1 MQIGLIIKSLQ
12 KMKKTLFLIL
22 ALLLSIAVK
31 AQDFKNFY
39 TIGKDGSIELDITNY
54 DFHERF
60 YTVYNIYN
68 DSRFKISEGKAN
80 GLFKINS
87 EEDINSYLANLHSDF
102 SKLDKY
108 DLDDMLY
115 WAKAYLPEEY
125 VTSMLLD
132 IAIENNRGIT
142 LNDHCAD
149 SDPFCTSEIIQ
160 FTAPAN
166 VSQESIPDAGCL
178 HTRPCPAWFH
188 MRINN
193 PGQFIIHMEGVDP
206 ASGQQ
211 RDIDFCLW
219 GPFNNP
225 TTPCTAQLTTN
236 KIIDCSYSG
245 NNTEDAYLG
254 YQSGHNHHGSNHGTV
269 NYHLPESG
277 EYYILLIT
285 NYSQQNCR
293 ISFTKQAN
301 SGPGTT
307 DCSIIEPFLT
317 ANSPCIGSTLVLEAN
332 VIEGASYTW
341 TSPDNQT
348 HNGRTWTRQNA
359 TLAMAG
365 SYTCHVVA
373 GTQSGDENINV
384 FVLPNVTANF
394 TNTDAVAGQ
403 AVQFT
408 GTETTNPSGH
418 TNEIN
423 VRQWT
428 FGDGTTSNQ
437 ANPTHTYATPGDYQV
452 TYYVAITG
460 GNDGECGDTKTK
472 TIQIRN
478 EFNATVTS
486 DNTSFCDG
494 DATPNLTASASG
506 GYGNYTYSWTSSP
519 SCPIDYPNSATTTA
533 HPAIGNTTFTCTVSD
548 GHSTLN
554 KSVTVTVN
562 AIPDVT
568 ITGPNPPHVNF
579 NASTTLSVPQL
590 SGATYEWSSEPA
602 NLIQSGQ
609 NTNQITTKNL
619 TEPTTFYVTVSKN
632 GCSDSNSLTLAVGD
646 ALYGNVVIVGQAE
659 LCSGETTSLMVNP
672 SGGTEQYSF
681 NWQPANMIEGSNTTQ
696 TITTKALTSSLSY
709 TCTITDTDSH
719 TYAATSPT
727 IVVNPI
733 PEAMAYVQESG
744 NIYKTFH
751 ILAGNSVVLNM
762 ENIPGATYSWEPAN
776 LIREFL
782 ENNHRV
788 ARTYDLEENDN
799 LVFTATV
806 TSSSGC
812 VNQDNVTIVVHQA
825 LDESYIAS
833 SVDVICEDHAVTLTV
848 NPSGGTGDYSYYW
861 LPSSGGI
868 YSDPYSQTT
877 TVYPNSSNHSYRCI
891 ISDNGIDD
899 KENNWIEKSID
910 LAIYEKP
917 SVNNTLIGQEYV
929 IPGIDYMPYIY
940 EYNIRVSSLHGYNI
954 ENAEYTWELFSYY
967 DTPNHVSGTEC
978 TSTWQVFPDDLDK
991 NKAYVSVDEYGNALL
1006 RCTITTECGSTKSER
1021 FIYTEDYNQGQS
1033 VDEINYDKMVSV
1045 FPNPSNGEV
1054 YIGYNEKL
1062 VSKDIVISI
1071 YNYNGMLIDQIKAN
1085 TDTNVTHYSMS
1096 DMSNGLY
1103 IVKITGNDFV
1113 VTKKFVLNK

>member
-1 MQIGLIIKSLQ
+1 
-12 KMKKTLFLIL
+12 MKKTLFLIF
-22 ALLLSIAVK
+22 ALLLAIAVK

-317 ANSPCIGSTLVLEAN
+317 ANSPCVGSTLVLEAN
-332 VIEGASYTW
+332 VIEGAQYNW
-341 TSPDNQT
+341 TGPDNQT
-348 HNGRTWTRQNA
+348 HNGRTWTRNNA
-359 TLAMAG
+359 TLNMAG
-365 SYTCHVVA
+365 VYSCHVVA
-373 GTQSGDENINV
+373 GAQSGTETINV
-384 FVLPNVTANF
+384 FVLPNVTSVNF
-394 TNTDAVAGQ
+394 TNTEAVAGQ
-403 AVQFT
+403 AMQFT
-408 GTETTNPSGH
+408 GTEATNPAGH
-418 TNEIN
+418 NSEIT
-423 VRQWT
+423 VRSWN
-428 FGDGTTSNQ
+428 FGDGGTGTG
-437 ANPTHTYATPGDYQV
+437 ANPSHTYANPGDYQV
-452 TYYVAITG
+452 TYTVAITG
-460 GNDGECGDTKTK
+460 GNDGECSNSKTK
-472 TIQIRN
+472 TVQVRN

-486 DNTSFCDG
+486 DGTSFCDG
-494 DATPNLTASASG
+494 DATPNLTATASG
-506 GYGNYTYSWTSSP
+506 GYGDYTYSWTSSP
-519 SCPIDYPNSATTTA
+519 TCLIDYPNSANTTA
-533 HPAIGNTTFTCTVSD
+533 HPAVGNTTFTCTISD
-548 GHSTLN
+548 GHSTLT

-568 ITGPNPPHVNF
+568 ITGPNPPHVNY

-609 NTNQITTKNL
+609 GTNQITTKNL
-619 TEPTTFYVTVSKN
+619 VEPTTFYVTVSKN
-632 GCSDSNSLTLAVGD
+632 GCSDSNSITLAVGD
-646 ALYGNVVIVGQAE
+646 ALFGNVVVVGQAE

-672 SGGTEQYSF
+672 SGGTEQYSY
-681 NWQPANMIEGSNTTQ
+681 NWQPANMIEGSNNTQ

-709 TCTITDTDSH
+709 TCTITDTDNH
-719 TYAATSPT
+719 TYTATSPT
-727 IVVNPI
+727 VIVNPI
-733 PEAMAYVQESG
+733 PEATAYIEEGGVT
-744 NIYKTFH
+744 YKTYN
-751 ILAGNSVVLNM
+751 ILAGHHVILNM
-762 ENIPGATYSWEPAN
+762 NNIPGATYSWEPAE
-776 LIREFL
+776 LIHSL
-782 ENNHRV
+782 NG
-788 ARTYDLEENDN
+788 ATAQTYPLTVGTVE
-799 LVFTATV
+799 FTATV
-806 TSSSGC
+806 TTSSGC
-812 VNQDNVTIVVHQA
+812 SNQDNVTVIVHPS
-825 LDESYIAS
+825 LDNSSIAS
-833 SVDVICEDHAVTLTV
+833 SDYVTCEDLAVTLTA
-848 NPSGGTGDYSYYW
+848 NPDGGTGDYSYYW
-861 LPSSGGI
+861 VPNTGGV
-868 YSDPYSQTT
+868 YSNAYTQTT

-891 ISDNGIDD
+891 IVDNGIDD
-899 KENNWIEKSID
+899 TENNWIEKSIN
-910 LAIYEKP
+910 IGIHEKP
-917 SVNNTLIGQEYV
+917 SVNSTLIGQDYV
-929 IPGIDYMPYIY
+929 LPGIDYMPYIY
-940 EYNIRVSSLHGYNI
+940 EYNIRVSSLQGYGILEGN
-954 ENAEYTWELFSYY
+954 YTTTWEIFSYY
-967 DTPNHVSGTEC
+967 ETPNHIPGTDAE
-978 TSTWQVFPDDLDK
+978 STWQVYPDEIDK
-991 NKAYVSVDEYGNALL
+991 NKAYVAVDEHGNGLL
-1006 RCTITTECGSTKSER
+1006 QCTITTECGSTTSTR
-1021 FIYTEDYNQGQS
+1021 FIYTEGYNQGES
-1033 VDEINYDKMVSV
+1033 IDEINYDKMVSV

-1054 YIGYNEKL
+1054 YIGFNEQI
-1062 VSKDIVISI
+1062 VSEDIVISI
-1071 YNYNGMLIDQIKAN
+1071 YNYNGMLIDQLKGN
-1085 TDTNVTHYSMS
+1085 SDTNVTHYSMK

-1103 IVKITGNDFV
+1103 IIKITGNDFV

>member
-1 MQIGLIIKSLQ
+1 
-12 KMKKTLFLIL
+12 MKKTLFLIF

-31 AQDFKNFY
+31 AQDFKDLYHFDKINNALTLDMSKISSFEQRVHLIY
-39 TIGKDGSIELDITNY
+39 LLNNDDRFVVSISENDGVFNIKRNPDSY
-54 DFHERF
+54 DFNLESTFNDF
-60 YTVYNIYN
+60 YGKETASFNSMSKDEIGELYNVWKSQLPNGFMASMMMDIYVK
-68 DSRFKISEGKAN
+68 DRQ
-80 GLFKINS
+80 
-87 EEDINSYLANLHSDF
+87 
-102 SKLDKY
+102 
-108 DLDDMLY
+108 
-115 WAKAYLPEEY
+115 
-125 VTSMLLD
+125 
-132 IAIENNRGIT
+132 NNQ
-142 LNDHCAD
+142 CATA
-149 SDPFCTSEIIQ
+149 DPFCTDNGMYQ
-160 FTAPAN
+160 FPAGVN
-166 VSQESIPDAGCL
+166 AGSGESGPNYDCL
-178 HTRPCPAWFH
+178 STRPNPAWYY
-188 MRINN
+188 MRMSNSGGMTIYMYST
-193 PGQFIIHMEGVDP
+193 PGE
-206 ASGQQ
+206 
-211 RDIDFCLW
+211 DIDFCCW
-219 GPFNNP
+219 GPFDDP
-225 TTPCTAQLTTN
+225 VTPCPNGLTGA
-236 KIIDCSYSG
+236 KVVSCSYSPNPTENCQIP
-245 NNTEDAYLG
+245 NNA
-254 YQSGHNHHGSNHGTV
+254 QSGQ
-269 NYHLPESG
+269 
-277 EYYILLIT
+277 YYILVIT
-285 NYSQQNCR
+285 NFSNHPCN
-293 ISFTKQAN
+293 INFSKT
-301 SGPGTT
+301 SGSGTT
-307 DCSIIEPFLT
+307 DCSILEPFLT
-317 ANSPCIGSTLVLEAN
+317 ANTPCYGSNLVLEAN

-727 IVVNPI
+727 VVVNPI

-751 ILAGNSVVLNM
+751 ILAGNSVVLYM

-812 VNQDNVTIVVHQA
+812 VNQDNVTIVVHKA

-833 SVDVICEDHAVTLTV
+833 SVDVICEDHEVTLTV
-848 NPSGGTGDYSYYW
+848 NPSGGTGNYSYYW
-861 LPSSGGI
+861 LPSSGGV

-877 TVYPNSSNHSYRCI
+877 KVYPNSSNHTYRCI
-891 ISDNGIDD
+891 IADNGIDD
-899 KENNWIEKSID
+899 KVNNWIEKSIN
-910 LAIYEKP
+910 IPIHEKP
-917 SVNNTLIGQEYV
+917 SVNSSLIGQAYV

-940 EYNIRVSSLHGYNI
+940 EYNIQVSSLHGYDI

-967 DTPNHVSGTEC
+967 DTPNHIAGTES
-978 TSTWQVFPDDLDK
+978 TSTWQVFPDDIDK

-1006 RCTITTECGSTKSER
+1006 RCTITTECGSTKSEI

-1033 VDEINYDKMVSV
+1033 VDEINYDKMISV

-1054 YIGYNEKL
+1054 YIGYNDRL

-1071 YNYNGMLIDQIKAN
+1071 YSYNGMLIDQIKAN
-1085 TDTNVTHYSMS
+1085 TDTNVTHYSMK

-1113 VTKKFVLNK
+1113 VTKRFVLNK

>member
-31 AQDFKNFY
+31 AQDFKDLYRFDKINNALTLDMTKISLFEQRVHLIY
-39 TIGKDGSIELDITNY
+39 LLNNDDRFVVSISENDGVFNIKRNPDSY
-54 DFHERF
+54 DFNLESTFNDF
-60 YTVYNIYN
+60 YGKETASFNSMSKDEIGELYNVWKSQLPNGFMASMMMDIYVK
-68 DSRFKISEGKAN
+68 DRQ
-80 GLFKINS
+80 
-87 EEDINSYLANLHSDF
+87 
-102 SKLDKY
+102 
-108 DLDDMLY
+108 
-115 WAKAYLPEEY
+115 
-125 VTSMLLD
+125 
-132 IAIENNRGIT
+132 NNQ
-142 LNDHCAD
+142 CATA
-149 SDPFCTSEIIQ
+149 DPFCTDNGMYQ
-160 FTAPAN
+160 FPAGVN
-166 VSQESIPDAGCL
+166 AGSGESGPNYDCL
-178 HTRPCPAWFH
+178 STRPNPAWYY
-188 MRINN
+188 MRMSNSGGMTIYMYST
-193 PGQFIIHMEGVDP
+193 PGE
-206 ASGQQ
+206 
-211 RDIDFCLW
+211 DIDFCCW
-219 GPFNNP
+219 GPFDDP
-225 TTPCTAQLTTN
+225 VTPCPNGLTGA
-236 KIIDCSYSG
+236 KVVSCSYSPNPTENCQIP
-245 NNTEDAYLG
+245 NNA
-254 YQSGHNHHGSNHGTV
+254 QSGQ
-269 NYHLPESG
+269 
-277 EYYILLIT
+277 YYILVIT
-285 NYSQQNCR
+285 NFSNHPCN
-293 ISFTKQAN
+293 INFSKT
-301 SGPGTT
+301 SGSGTT
-307 DCSIIEPFLT
+307 DCSILEPFLT
-317 ANSPCIGSTLVLEAN
+317 ANTPCYGSNLVLEAN

-494 DATPNLTASASG
+494 DATPNLTATATG

-727 IVVNPI
+727 VVVNPM

-812 VNQDNVTIVVHQA
+812 VNQDNVTIVVHKA

-861 LPSSGGI
+861 LPSSGGV
-868 YSDPYSQTT
+868 YSYPYSQTT

-1033 VDEINYDKMVSV
+1033 VDEINYDKMISV

-1085 TDTNVTHYSMS
+1085 TDTNVTHYSMK

-1113 VTKKFVLNK
+1113 VTKRFVLNK

>member
-1 MQIGLIIKSLQ
+1 
-12 KMKKTLFLIL
+12 MKKILCIIAFVLIVFSVKSQDL
-22 ALLLSIAVK
+22 YNYYTINNNKSQIELNIGDIYIFDLNYCLLSAIA
-31 AQDFKNFY
+31 
-39 TIGKDGSIELDITNY
+39 
-54 DFHERF
+54 
-60 YTVYNIYN
+60 N
-68 DSRFKISEGKAN
+68 DSNIAYSFDEDNSIVIVYPTKDWSFKEFQDYFNEINAKVRSEFESYLSSNKEKQGAIYAEWKAN
-80 GLFKINS
+80 LTTDLYVFLFRQ
-87 EEDINSYLANLHSDF
+87 
-102 SKLDKY
+102 
-108 DLDDMLY
+108 ML
-115 WAKAYLPEEY
+115 
-125 VTSMLLD
+125 
-132 IAIENNRGIT
+132 IENTENRDG
-142 LNDHCAD
+142 NQSCAT
-149 SDPFCTSEIIQ
+149 SEPFCTNDVITFHVE
-160 FTAPAN
+160 AN
-166 VSQESIPDAGCL
+166 PGGNCESGPYYGCL
-178 HTRPCPAWFH
+178 QPYIDRPPFWFH
-188 MRINN
+188 MRIRTAGGFTIRMTNSAN
-193 PGQFIIHMEGVDP
+193 V
-206 ASGQQ
+206 
-211 RDIDFCLW
+211 DIDYCCW
-219 GPFNNP
+219 GPFNDP
-225 TTPCTAQLTTN
+225 VTPCPNQLTQA
-236 KIIDCSYSG
+236 KYIDCGSSG
-245 NNTEDAYLG
+245 SATENCVIPTSAQVG
-254 YQSGHNHHGSNHGTV
+254 Q
-269 NYHLPESG
+269 
-277 EYYILLIT
+277 YYILVIT
-285 NYSQQNCR
+285 KYNQNTPTN
-293 ISFTKQAN
+293 ISFQKVAN
-301 SGPGTT
+301 SGTGET

-317 ANSPCIGSTLVLEAN
+317 ANSPCYGSNLVLEAN
-332 VIEGASYTW
+332 VIEGAQYTW
-341 TSPDNQT
+341 TGPDNQT

-359 TLAMAG
+359 TLNMAG
-365 SYTCHVVA
+365 LYTCHVVA
-373 GTQSGDENINV
+373 GTQSGDESINV
-384 FVLPNVTANF
+384 TVLPNVTANF
-394 TNTDAVAGQ
+394 NNSEAVVGQ
-403 AVQFT
+403 PVQFT

-418 TNEIN
+418 TNDIN
-423 VRQWT
+423 VRQWN
-428 FGDGTTSNQ
+428 FGDGATSTS
-437 ANPTHTYATPGDYQV
+437 ANPTHTYTNPGDYQV
-452 TYYVAITG
+452 SYHVAITG
-460 GNDGECGDTKTK
+460 GNNGECGDTKTK

-562 AIPDVT
+562 AIPDAT
-568 ITGPNPPHVNF
+568 ITGPNPPHVNY

-727 IVVNPI
+727 VVVNPI

-825 LDESYIAS
+825 LDESYIAP

-861 LPSSGGI
+861 LPSSGGV

-877 TVYPNSSNHSYRCI
+877 KVYPNSSNHTYRCI
-891 ISDNGIDD
+891 IADNGIDD
-899 KENNWIEKSID
+899 KVNNWIEKSIN
-910 LAIYEKP
+910 IPIHEKP
-917 SVNNTLIGQEYV
+917 SVNSSLIGQAYV

-940 EYNIRVSSLHGYNI
+940 EYNIQVSSLHGYDI

-967 DTPNHVSGTEC
+967 DTPNHIAGTES
-978 TSTWQVFPDDLDK
+978 TSTWQVFPDDIDK

-1006 RCTITTECGSTKSER
+1006 RCTITTECGSTKSEI

-1033 VDEINYDKMVSV
+1033 VDEINYDKMISV

-1054 YIGYNEKL
+1054 YIGYNDRL

-1071 YNYNGMLIDQIKAN
+1071 YSYNGMLIDQIKAN
-1085 TDTNVTHYSMS
+1085 TDTNVTHYSMK

-1113 VTKKFVLNK
+1113 VTKRFVLNK

>member
-31 AQDFKNFY
+31 AQDFKDLYRFDKINNALTLDMTKISLFEQRVHLIY
-39 TIGKDGSIELDITNY
+39 LLNNDDRFVVSISEDDGVFVIKRNPDSY
-54 DFHERF
+54 DFNLESTFNDFYGKETASFNSMSKDEIGERYNGWKSSLPNNF
-60 YTVYNIYN
+60 MASMMMEVYIR
-68 DSRFKISEGKAN
+68 DRQ
-80 GLFKINS
+80 
-87 EEDINSYLANLHSDF
+87 
-102 SKLDKY
+102 
-108 DLDDMLY
+108 
-115 WAKAYLPEEY
+115 
-125 VTSMLLD
+125 
-132 IAIENNRGIT
+132 NNM
-142 LNDHCAD
+142 CATA
-149 SDPFCTSEIIQ
+149 DPFCTDNGMYQ
-160 FTAPAN
+160 FPAGVN
-166 VSQESIPDAGCL
+166 AGSGESGPNYACL
-178 HTRPCPAWFH
+178 TTTPNPAWYY
-188 MRINN
+188 MRMSN
-193 PGQFIIHMEGVDP
+193 
-206 ASGQQ
+206 SGGMTIYMYSTPSE
-211 RDIDFCLW
+211 DIDFCCW
-219 GPFNNP
+219 GPFSDP
-225 TTPCTAQLTTN
+225 TSPCPNGLTLQ
-236 KIIDCSYSG
+236 KKVSCSYSP
-245 NNTEDAYLG
+245 NPTENCIIPNSA
-254 YQSGHNHHGSNHGTV
+254 Q
-269 NYHLPESG
+269 SG
-277 EYYILLIT
+277 EYYILVIT
-285 NYSQQNCR
+285 NYSNHPCN
-293 ISFTKQAN
+293 INFSKT
-301 SGPGTT
+301 SGSGTT
-307 DCSIIEPFLT
+307 DCSILEPFLT
-317 ANSPCIGSTLVLEAN
+317 ANTPCYGSNLVLEAN

-727 IVVNPI
+727 VVVNPI

-861 LPSSGGI
+861 LPSSGGV

-1033 VDEINYDKMVSV
+1033 VDEINYDKMISV

-1085 TDTNVTHYSMS
+1085 TDTNVTHYSMN

>member
-1 MQIGLIIKSLQ
+1 
-12 KMKKTLFLIL
+12 MKKILCIIAFVLIVFSVKSQDL
-22 ALLLSIAVK
+22 YNYYTINNNKSQIELNIGDIYIFDLNYCLLSAIA
-31 AQDFKNFY
+31 
-39 TIGKDGSIELDITNY
+39 
-54 DFHERF
+54 
-60 YTVYNIYN
+60 N
-68 DSRFKISEGKAN
+68 DSNIAYSFDEDNSIVIVYPTKDWSFKEFQDYFNEINAKVRSEFESYLSSNKEKQGAIYAEWKAN
-80 GLFKINS
+80 LTTDLYVFLFRQ
-87 EEDINSYLANLHSDF
+87 
-102 SKLDKY
+102 
-108 DLDDMLY
+108 ML
-115 WAKAYLPEEY
+115 
-125 VTSMLLD
+125 
-132 IAIENNRGIT
+132 IENTENRDG
-142 LNDHCAD
+142 NQSCAT
-149 SDPFCTSEIIQ
+149 SEPFCTNDVITFHVE
-160 FTAPAN
+160 AN
-166 VSQESIPDAGCL
+166 PGGNCESGPYYGCL
-178 HTRPCPAWFH
+178 QPYIDRPPFWFH
-188 MRINN
+188 MRIRTAGGFTIRMTNSAN
-193 PGQFIIHMEGVDP
+193 V
-206 ASGQQ
+206 
-211 RDIDFCLW
+211 DIDYCCW
-219 GPFNNP
+219 GPFNDP
-225 TTPCTAQLTTN
+225 VTPCPNQLTQA
-236 KIIDCSYSG
+236 KYIDCGSSG
-245 NNTEDAYLG
+245 SATENCVIPTSAQVG
-254 YQSGHNHHGSNHGTV
+254 Q
-269 NYHLPESG
+269 
-277 EYYILLIT
+277 YYILVIT
-285 NYSQQNCR
+285 KYNQNTPTN
-293 ISFTKQAN
+293 ISFQKVAN
-301 SGPGTT
+301 SGTGET

-317 ANSPCIGSTLVLEAN
+317 ANSPCYGSNLVLEAN
-332 VIEGASYTW
+332 VIEGAQYTW
-341 TSPDNQT
+341 TGPDNQT

-359 TLAMAG
+359 TLNMAG
-365 SYTCHVVA
+365 LYTCHVVA
-373 GTQSGDENINV
+373 GTQSGDESINV
-384 FVLPNVTANF
+384 TVLPNVTANF
-394 TNTDAVAGQ
+394 NNSEAVVGQ
-403 AVQFT
+403 PVQFT

-418 TNEIN
+418 TNDIN
-423 VRQWT
+423 VRQWN
-428 FGDGTTSNQ
+428 FGDGATSTS
-437 ANPTHTYATPGDYQV
+437 ANPTHTYTNPGDYQV
-452 TYYVAITG
+452 SYHVAITG
-460 GNDGECGDTKTK
+460 GNNGECGDTKTK

-562 AIPDVT
+562 AIPDAT
-568 ITGPNPPHVNF
+568 ITGPNPPHVNY

-727 IVVNPI
+727 VVVNPI

-812 VNQDNVTIVVHQA
+812 VNQDNVTIVVHKA

-833 SVDVICEDHAVTLTV
+833 SVDVICEDHEVTLTV
-848 NPSGGTGDYSYYW
+848 NPSGGTGNYSYYW
-861 LPSSGGI
+861 LPSSGGV

-877 TVYPNSSNHSYRCI
+877 KVYPNSSNHTYRCI
-891 ISDNGIDD
+891 IADNGIDD
-899 KENNWIEKSID
+899 KVNNWIEKSIN
-910 LAIYEKP
+910 IPIHEKP
-917 SVNNTLIGQEYV
+917 SVNSSLIGQAYV

-940 EYNIRVSSLHGYNI
+940 EYNIQVSSLHGYDI

-967 DTPNHVSGTEC
+967 DTPNHIAGTES
-978 TSTWQVFPDDLDK
+978 TSTWQVFPDDIDK

-1006 RCTITTECGSTKSER
+1006 RCTITTECGSTKSEI

-1033 VDEINYDKMVSV
+1033 VDEINYDKMISV

-1054 YIGYNEKL
+1054 YIGYNDRL

-1071 YNYNGMLIDQIKAN
+1071 YSYNGMLIDQIKAN
-1085 TDTNVTHYSMS
+1085 TDTNVTHYSMK

-1113 VTKKFVLNK
+1113 VTKRFVLNK

>member
-1 MQIGLIIKSLQ
+1 
-12 KMKKTLFLIL
+12 MKKILCIIAFVLIVFSVKSQDL
-22 ALLLSIAVK
+22 YNYYTINNNKSQIELNIGDIYIFDLNYCLLSAIA
-31 AQDFKNFY
+31 
-39 TIGKDGSIELDITNY
+39 
-54 DFHERF
+54 
-60 YTVYNIYN
+60 N
-68 DSRFKISEGKAN
+68 DSNIAYSFDEDNSIVIVYPTKDWSFKEFQDYFNEINAKVRSEFESYLSSNKEKQGAIYAEWKAN
-80 GLFKINS
+80 LTTDLYVFLFRQ
-87 EEDINSYLANLHSDF
+87 
-102 SKLDKY
+102 
-108 DLDDMLY
+108 ML
-115 WAKAYLPEEY
+115 
-125 VTSMLLD
+125 
-132 IAIENNRGIT
+132 IENTENRDG
-142 LNDHCAD
+142 NQSCAT
-149 SDPFCTSEIIQ
+149 SEPFCTNDVITFHVE
-160 FTAPAN
+160 AN
-166 VSQESIPDAGCL
+166 PGGNCESGPYYGCL
-178 HTRPCPAWFH
+178 QPYIDRPPFWFH
-188 MRINN
+188 MRIRTAGGFTIRMTNSAN
-193 PGQFIIHMEGVDP
+193 V
-206 ASGQQ
+206 
-211 RDIDFCLW
+211 DIDYCCW
-219 GPFNNP
+219 GPFNDP
-225 TTPCTAQLTTN
+225 VTPCPNQLTQA
-236 KIIDCSYSG
+236 KYIDCGSSG
-245 NNTEDAYLG
+245 SATENCVIPTSAQVG
-254 YQSGHNHHGSNHGTV
+254 Q
-269 NYHLPESG
+269 
-277 EYYILLIT
+277 YYILVIT
-285 NYSQQNCR
+285 KYNQNTPTN
-293 ISFTKQAN
+293 ISFQKVAN
-301 SGPGTT
+301 SGTGET

-317 ANSPCIGSTLVLEAN
+317 ANSPCYGSNLVLEAN
-332 VIEGASYTW
+332 VIEGAQYTW
-341 TSPDNQT
+341 TGPDNQT

-359 TLAMAG
+359 TLNMAG
-365 SYTCHVVA
+365 LYTCHVVA
-373 GTQSGDENINV
+373 GTQSGDESINV
-384 FVLPNVTANF
+384 TVLPNVTANF
-394 TNTDAVAGQ
+394 NNSEAVVGQ
-403 AVQFT
+403 PVQFT

-418 TNEIN
+418 TNDIN
-423 VRQWT
+423 VRQWN
-428 FGDGTTSNQ
+428 FGDGATSTS
-437 ANPTHTYATPGDYQV
+437 ANPTHTYTNPGDYQV
-452 TYYVAITG
+452 SYHVAITG
-460 GNDGECGDTKTK
+460 GNNGECGDTKTK

-478 EFNATVTS
+478 EFAATVTS
-486 DNTSFCDG
+486 DNTSFCEG
-494 DATPNLTASASG
+494 DATPNLTATATG

-519 SCPIDYPNSATTTA
+519 SCQIDYPSSATTTA
-533 HPAIGNTTFTCTVSD
+533 HPALGNTTFTCTISD
-548 GHSTLN
+548 GHNTLT

-562 AIPDVT
+562 AIPDAT
-568 ITGPNPPHVNF
+568 ITGPNPPHVNY
-579 NASTTLSVPQL
+579 NASTTLSVPQM

-619 TEPTTFYVTVSKN
+619 TEPTTFHVTVSKD
-632 GCSDSNSLTLAVGD
+632 GCSGSSSMTLAVGD

-727 IVVNPI
+727 VVVNPI

-825 LDESYIAS
+825 LDESYIAP
-833 SVDVICEDHAVTLTV
+833 SVDVICEDHEVTLTV
-848 NPSGGTGDYSYYW
+848 NPSGGTGNYSYYW
-861 LPSSGGI
+861 LPSSGGV

-877 TVYPNSSNHSYRCI
+877 KVYPNSSNHTYRCI
-891 ISDNGIDD
+891 IADNGIDD
-899 KENNWIEKSID
+899 KVNNWIEKSID

-1006 RCTITTECGSTKSER
+1006 RCTITTECGSTKSEK

-1071 YNYNGMLIDQIKAN
+1071 YSYNGMLIDQIKAN
-1085 TDTNVTHYSMS
+1085 TDTNVTHYSMN

>member
-1 MQIGLIIKSLQ
+1 
-12 KMKKTLFLIL
+12 MKKILCIIAFVLIVFSVKSQDL
-22 ALLLSIAVK
+22 YNYYTINNNKSQIELNIGDIYIFDLNYCLLSAIA
-31 AQDFKNFY
+31 
-39 TIGKDGSIELDITNY
+39 
-54 DFHERF
+54 
-60 YTVYNIYN
+60 N
-68 DSRFKISEGKAN
+68 DSNIAYSFDEDNSIVIVYPTKDWSFKEFQDYFNEINAKVRSEFESYLSSNKEKQGAIYAEWKAN
-80 GLFKINS
+80 LTTDLYVFLFRQ
-87 EEDINSYLANLHSDF
+87 
-102 SKLDKY
+102 
-108 DLDDMLY
+108 ML
-115 WAKAYLPEEY
+115 
-125 VTSMLLD
+125 
-132 IAIENNRGIT
+132 IENTENRDG
-142 LNDHCAD
+142 NQSCAT
-149 SDPFCTSEIIQ
+149 SEPFCTNDVITFHVE
-160 FTAPAN
+160 AN
-166 VSQESIPDAGCL
+166 PGGNCESGPYYGCL
-178 HTRPCPAWFH
+178 QPYIDRPPFWFH
-188 MRINN
+188 MRIRTAGGFTIRMTNSAN
-193 PGQFIIHMEGVDP
+193 V
-206 ASGQQ
+206 
-211 RDIDFCLW
+211 DIDYCCW
-219 GPFNNP
+219 GPFNDP
-225 TTPCTAQLTTN
+225 VTPCPNQLTQA
-236 KIIDCSYSG
+236 KYIDCGSSG
-245 NNTEDAYLG
+245 SATENCVIPTSAQVG
-254 YQSGHNHHGSNHGTV
+254 Q
-269 NYHLPESG
+269 
-277 EYYILLIT
+277 YYILVIT
-285 NYSQQNCR
+285 KYNQNTPTN
-293 ISFTKQAN
+293 ISFQKVAN
-301 SGPGTT
+301 SGTGET

-317 ANSPCIGSTLVLEAN
+317 ANSPCYGSNLVLEAN
-332 VIEGASYTW
+332 VIEGAQYTW
-341 TSPDNQT
+341 TGPDNQT

-359 TLAMAG
+359 TLNMAG
-365 SYTCHVVA
+365 LYTCHVVA
-373 GTQSGDENINV
+373 GTQSGDESINV
-384 FVLPNVTANF
+384 TVLPNVTANF
-394 TNTDAVAGQ
+394 NNSEAVVGQ
-403 AVQFT
+403 PVQFT

-418 TNEIN
+418 TNDIN
-423 VRQWT
+423 VRQWN
-428 FGDGTTSNQ
+428 FGDGATSTS
-437 ANPTHTYATPGDYQV
+437 ANPTHTYTNPGDYQV
-452 TYYVAITG
+452 SYHVAITG
-460 GNDGECGDTKTK
+460 GNNGECGDTKTK

-478 EFNATVTS
+478 EFAATVTS
-486 DNTSFCDG
+486 DNTSFCEG
-494 DATPNLTASASG
+494 DATPNLTATATG

-519 SCPIDYPNSATTTA
+519 SCQIDYPSSATTTA
-533 HPAIGNTTFTCTVSD
+533 HPALGNTTFTCTISD
-548 GHSTLN
+548 GHNTLT

-562 AIPDVT
+562 AIPDAT
-568 ITGPNPPHVNF
+568 ITGPNPPHVNY
-579 NASTTLSVPQL
+579 NASTTLSVPQM

-619 TEPTTFYVTVSKN
+619 TEPTTFHVTVSKD
-632 GCSDSNSLTLAVGD
+632 GCSGSSSMTLAVGD

-727 IVVNPI
+727 VVVNPI

-825 LDESYIAS
+825 LDESYIAP
-833 SVDVICEDHAVTLTV
+833 SVDVICEDHEVTLTV
-848 NPSGGTGDYSYYW
+848 NPSGGTGNYSYYW
-861 LPSSGGI
+861 LPSSGGV

-877 TVYPNSSNHSYRCI
+877 KVYPNSSNHTYRCI
-891 ISDNGIDD
+891 IADNGIDD
-899 KENNWIEKSID
+899 KVNNWIEKSIN
-910 LAIYEKP
+910 IPIHEKP
-917 SVNNTLIGQEYV
+917 SVNNSLIGQEYV

-940 EYNIRVSSLHGYNI
+940 EYNIQVSSLHGYDI

-967 DTPNHVSGTEC
+967 DTPNHIAGTES
-978 TSTWQVFPDDLDK
+978 TSTWQVFPDDIDK

-1006 RCTITTECGSTKSER
+1006 RCTITTECGSTKSEI

-1033 VDEINYDKMVSV
+1033 VDEINYDKMISV
-1045 FPNPSNGEV
+1045 FPNPSNGEI
-1054 YIGYNEKL
+1054 YIGYNDRL

-1071 YNYNGMLIDQIKAN
+1071 YSYNGMLIDQIKAN
-1085 TDTNVTHYSMS
+1085 TDTNVTHYSMK